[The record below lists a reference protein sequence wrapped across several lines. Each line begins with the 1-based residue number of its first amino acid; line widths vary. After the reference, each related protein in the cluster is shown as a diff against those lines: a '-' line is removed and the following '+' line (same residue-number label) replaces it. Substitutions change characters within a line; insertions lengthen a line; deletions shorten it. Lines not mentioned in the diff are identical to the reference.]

1 MMASSMARTRE
12 STELGSFLSL
22 HSVTSPA
29 VTDTARPSFLTL
41 SQPDAEDEGEDG
53 GTDLAG
59 LAVPGAEGGAEGAG
73 AAGGAGGSQD
83 SSTAVTRYL
92 IKHLPKQLTQ
102 LRNQKH
108 ELEDKITDLE
118 QVISEQRTQNAEY
131 ERRAEVER
139 TRARRLE
146 DRLREVRGEFLCKFS
161 KGIFP
166 GQIED
171 KVTASEARI
180 ENVTLPVTYKVT

>member
-1 MMASSMARTRE
+1 MA
-12 STELGSFLSL
+12 L
-22 HSVTSPA
+22 A
-29 VTDTARPSFLTL
+29 V
-41 SQPDAEDEGEDG
+41 
-53 GTDLAG
+53 AG
-59 LAVPGAEGGAEGAG
+59 LASEGG
-73 AAGGAGGSQD
+73 GGQD

-131 ERRAEVER
+131 ERRAELER
-139 TRARRLE
+139 SRARKLE
-146 DRLREVRGEFLCKFS
+146 DRLRE
-161 KGIFP
+161 
-166 GQIED
+166 IEE

-180 ENVTLPVTYKVT
+180 ENVTLPVTYKVSCLTGRLVMRLRCSGSCRGGH